1 MGKFE
6 DLTGKKFGRL
16 LVLKRVKNDEGNHS
30 RWLCQCSCGNTII
43 TRGCR
48 LKEGSTKSC
57 GCLRKEQHPTN
68 YKHHKYG
75 TRLYRIWDGMKQRC
89 YNPNFKKRKFYLDKG
104 IKRSE
109 ETKRKLSKIFTH
121 RIGTNRSKT
130 KEDII
135 NIVLKYKKLKN
146 YRKVDRFFN
155 LSNGTTGN
163 IIRGNLYYDYQ
174 PIIKKIL
181 NNKV

>member
-1 MGKFE
+1 MKYNYKRLSCGKDE
-6 DLTGKKFGRL
+6 NGKRIFIDEHRKIMEEHIGRKL
-16 LVLKRVKNDEGNHS
+16 NRYEVVHHINGNKKDNRIENLQLMTLSEHS
-30 RWLCQCSCGNTII
+30 RLHQ
-43 TRGCR
+43 
-48 LKEGSTKSC
+48 
-57 GCLRKEQHPTN
+57 
-68 YKHHKYG
+68 
-75 TRLYRIWDGMKQRC
+75 
-89 YNPNFKKRKFYLDKG
+89 KG